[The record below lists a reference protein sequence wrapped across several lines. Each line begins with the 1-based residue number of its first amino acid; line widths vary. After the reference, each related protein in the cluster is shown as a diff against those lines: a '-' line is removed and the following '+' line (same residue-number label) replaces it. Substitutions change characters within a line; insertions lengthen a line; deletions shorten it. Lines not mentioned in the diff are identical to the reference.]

1 MKLNFKGRVAIVT
14 GSSDGIGFAIAKNL
28 SSLGVKVLLVSRNIK
43 KLKKARERIVKEGG
57 IAEYIK
63 ADVSITN
70 TPKKVLKKCINIWGK
85 VDILINNTGGPDT
98 GGILKLNDKQWN
110 YAIQNNLLSVI
121 RFSKL
126 VLPIMKKNNW
136 GRIITIGSTIVK
148 EPSPNMILS
157 ATSRGGIQSFTKS
170 IAVEFA
176 KNNISANVISPGAIL
191 TERFRNLVKIAAK
204 RENKSYKKK
213 INEIKRIIPANRIAS
228 ADEISNAVIF
238 LASESG
244 SYINGINLSF
254 DGAFT
259 KGY

>member
-1 MKLNFKGRVAIVT
+1 
-14 GSSDGIGFAIAKNL
+14 
-28 SSLGVKVLLVSRNIK
+28 
-43 KLKKARERIVKEGG
+43 
-57 IAEYIK
+57 
-63 ADVSITN
+63 
-70 TPKKVLKKCINIWGK
+70 
-85 VDILINNTGGPDT
+85 
-98 GGILKLNDKQWN
+98 
-110 YAIQNNLLSVI
+110 
-121 RFSKL
+121 
-126 VLPIMKKNNW
+126 
-136 GRIITIGSTIVK
+136 
-148 EPSPNMILS
+148 MILS

-204 RENKSYKKK
+204 EKIKAIKK